1 MEKMTNVKALAF
13 AIENG
18 EFPTEVTEKLKAIKA
33 SFEKKSASKKATK
46 TQEANV
52 GIKDEIVEFLADGK
66 SYTATE
72 IMKGI
77 GLESIQKV
85 SALLKQ
91 LKDEGKIVKTMD
103 KKKALFSVTTDEVTE

>member
-1 MEKMTNVKALAF
+1 MKKITNVVALSY

-18 EFPTEVTEKLKAIKA
+18 EFPQEITDKLIAIRT

-46 TQEANV
+46 TQEENV
-52 GIKDEIVEFLADGK
+52 GIKDEILTFLADGG

-91 LKDEGKIVKTMD
+91 LKDDGKVVKTMD
-103 KKKALFSVTTDEVTE
+103 KKKALFSAVA